1 MYLTITFYPPHLS
14 LVLRKVSCRT
24 YRGRMFHPN
33 SNNALVIK
41 TGGELSFEQRP
52 SQIPKPR
59 ANEALV
65 RVSHVAQNSIDSKIP
80 SRSET
85 VTLLLLMT
93 V

>member
-1 MYLTITFYPPHLS
+1 
-14 LVLRKVSCRT
+14 
-24 YRGRMFHPN
+24 MFHPI

-41 TGGELSFEQRP
+41 TTGGELSFEQRP

-59 ANEALV
+59 ANQALV
-65 RVSHVAQNSIDSKIP
+65 RVSHVAQNSIDGKIP